1 MTKHHDRRRLAV
13 TLLTVAAVFL
23 VSLALGRYPI
33 TLSGLLA
40 GEEMTVRTFTLLRLP
55 RAVMALLGDLAGGRG
70 YAINAFAERA

>member
-13 TLLTVAAVFL
+13 TLLAVAAAFS

-33 TLSGLLA
+33 TLSGLLT

-55 RAVMALLGDLAGGRG
+55 RAVMALLGGFGLGVAG
-70 YAINAFAERA
+70 FV